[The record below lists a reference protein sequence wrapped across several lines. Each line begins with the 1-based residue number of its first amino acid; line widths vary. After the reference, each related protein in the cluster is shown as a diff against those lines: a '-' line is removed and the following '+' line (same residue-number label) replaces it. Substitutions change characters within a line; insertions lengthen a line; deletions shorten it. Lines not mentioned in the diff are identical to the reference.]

1 MKKNKIIKVLL
12 ILIGLVLIFCMAFLL
27 TDFFKDDNKIN
38 EKKEE
43 TSIKANTNEDIIK
56 EQEVEGNVMRN
67 TSLIVE
73 DGITYLVV
81 DVTNNTN
88 LDYRLN
94 EYVIV
99 VKDINGNEII
109 RIPGYV
115 GELIGIGETK
125 TIRSM
130 VNMDLSDAA
139 SIEYEVVK

>member
-115 GELIGIGETK
+115 GEIIGIGETK

-130 VNMDLSDAA
+130 VNMDLSDTA